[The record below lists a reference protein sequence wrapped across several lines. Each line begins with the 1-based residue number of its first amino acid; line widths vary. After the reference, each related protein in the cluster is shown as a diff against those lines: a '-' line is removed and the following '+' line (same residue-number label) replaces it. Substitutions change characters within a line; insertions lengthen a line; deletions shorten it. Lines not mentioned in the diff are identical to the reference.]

1 MQILIRN
8 GKGGKDK
15 FAILS
20 KTNLDILREY
30 THRVTIS
37 NSRILKIEND
47 NVSFNWRDYKDNSK
61 CKVMTLSAFEFI
73 QCNKETLKMEN
84 LNWKGLSTS

>member
-47 NVSFNWRDYKDNSK
+47 NVSFNWRD
-61 CKVMTLSAFEFI
+61 
-73 QCNKETLKMEN
+73 
-84 LNWKGLSTS
+84 